1 MCYVLHPAV
10 STAPLIH
17 STVKGGTKGETLG
30 ARLQK
35 NVWVYDGDM
44 SKDEKV
50 RKEQMGE
57 RTIIKFRKLKEK
69 GQREETDKRQ
79 TQTMR
84 KR

>member
-1 MCYVLHPAV
+1 
-10 STAPLIH
+10 
-17 STVKGGTKGETLG
+17 
-30 ARLQK
+30 
-35 NVWVYDGDM
+35 M

-79 TQTMR
+79 AQTMR
-84 KR
+84 EH

>member
-1 MCYVLHPAV
+1 MC
-10 STAPLIH
+10 
-17 STVKGGTKGETLG
+17 
-30 ARLQK
+30 
-35 NVWVYDGDM
+35 DGDM

-69 GQREETDKRQ
+69 GHRQEIDK